1 MGNLALLED
10 IFRVEHL
17 RPEDLAPHVLSF
29 LDVCTTS
36 YGRST
41 HYNTREQQ
49 ASAEIHAHAELFRR
63 CRDLY
68 ETLLLLPGT
77 TDHSRQLGISTLLAN
92 PRGADV
98 FLDPKIE
105 RRILE
110 LFVQEMPP
118 QRLLKMFDAL
128 RGRGGHFGIK
138 RSNNAR
144 TRKLIL
150 KTILNSPRLE
160 LWVVKYREKVKGALV
175 HAWGQKLASFIG
187 EAVKQY
193 PKLSKMSK
201 IESGAL
207 RDHVFRY
214 VTGDTEGRKFRV
226 LDKRSRVCQC
236 LAFLFG
242 KRVFYKEM
250 RMLNAFVDARKDLQA
265 GSILPTAVLEGI
277 RSIYHKSTKPG
288 DIIGIKAKSKTM
300 TTHEKRV
307 VQKRAAAAGVDVEMR
322 VDDYSSVELYIHA
335 FENGMDGIIQEALTR
350 KAKIT
355 ASTLPFSY
363 KRIGILL
370 DASKSM
376 EGSRE
381 QPLRPMA
388 VALSLRDALVAS
400 ANYALV
406 SVCGGTKCEEDKAT
420 LTRPKGSTGLAERL
434 LFLMMDEPEAI
445 FIISDGYENAPA
457 GRTGDVL
464 RLAREYGNDTP
475 IIHFNPVFAA
485 ETGAVR
491 SLCDGVDKVVTMPV
505 KSPELIGTTVVRGL
519 IESDPRQ
526 GIENLIR
533 IALAAGGEGFS
544 GLLGGES

>member
-49 ASAEIHAHAELFRR
+49 VSSEIHAHAELFRR

-105 RRILE
+105 RHILE
-110 LFVQEMPP
+110 KFVREMPP

-150 KTILNSPRLE
+150 KTILNSPRFE
-160 LWVVKYREKVKGALV
+160 LWVVKYRDKVKGALV

-193 PKLSKMSK
+193 PKFSKMSR
-201 IESGAL
+201 IDRGAL

-214 VTGDTEGRKFRV
+214 IIGDTDVHNKRV
-226 LDKRSRVCQC
+226 RVCQC

-242 KRVFYKEM
+242 KRDGFYKEM
-250 RMLNAFVDARKDLQA
+250 KMLNAFVCSKKDLKA
-265 GSILPTAVLEGI
+265 GSILPTEVLEGI
-277 RSIYHKSTKPG
+277 RSTYHQNTKPG
-288 DIIGIKAKSKTM
+288 DIIRIKAKSKTM
-300 TTHEKRV
+300 TTHERRV
-307 VQKRAAAAGVDVEMR
+307 VQKRAKEAGVDVEMR

-335 FENGMDGIIQEALTR
+335 FENGMTGIVQDALTR
-350 KAKIT
+350 KAKKT
-355 ASTLPFSY
+355 ATTLPFSY
-363 KRIGILL
+363 NRIGILL

-400 ANYALV
+400 AESASVL
-406 SVCGGTKCEEDKAT
+406 VCGGTYEGDKAT
-420 LTRPKGSTGLAERL
+420 LTRPKGSTDLAERL

-491 SLCDGVDKVVTMPV
+491 SICDGIDKVVTMPV
-505 KSPELIGTTVVRGL
+505 KSPELIGTTMVRGL

-526 GIENLIR
+526 GIENLVR
-533 IALAAGGEGFS
+533 IALTAGGEGFS

>member
-1 MGNLALLED
+1 M
-10 IFRVEHL
+10 
-17 RPEDLAPHVLSF
+17 
-29 LDVCTTS
+29 
-36 YGRST
+36 
-41 HYNTREQQ
+41 
-49 ASAEIHAHAELFRR
+49 
-63 CRDLY
+63 
-68 ETLLLLPGT
+68 
-77 TDHSRQLGISTLLAN
+77 
-92 PRGADV
+92 
-98 FLDPKIE
+98 E

-110 LFVQEMPP
+110 RFVKEMPP
-118 QRLLKMFDAL
+118 QRLFKMFDAL

-144 TRKLIL
+144 TKKLIL

-160 LWVVKYREKVKGALV
+160 LWVVKYREKVKGSLV

-193 PKLSKMSK
+193 PKRSKMSK
-201 IESGAL
+201 IENGAL

-214 VTGDTEGRKFRV
+214 VIGDTKINGEKGEGSNKFCV
-226 LDKRSRVCQC
+226 HDKRVRVCQC

-242 KRVFYKEM
+242 KRDGFYKEM
-250 RMLNAFVDARKDLQA
+250 KMLNAFVAARENLQA
-265 GSILPTAVLEGI
+265 GSILPTEVLEGI
-277 RSIYHKSTKPG
+277 RSTYHQSTKPG

-300 TTHEKRV
+300 TTHERRV
-307 VQKRAAAAGVDVEMR
+307 VQKRAKEAGVDVEMR

-335 FENGMDGIIQEALTR
+335 FENGMDAIVQEALTR

-355 ASTLPFSY
+355 ASTLPFAY

-400 ANYALV
+400 ADYALV
-406 SVCGGTKCEEDKAT
+406 SVCGGTKYEGDKAT

-457 GRTGDVL
+457 GRTGDAL

-491 SLCDGVDKVVTMPV
+491 SLCDGVEKVVTMPV

-526 GIENLIR
+526 GIENLVR
-533 IALAAGGEGFS
+533 IALTAGGEGFS